1 MKTRVI
7 TENITEAAEL
17 IRQGALVAVPTETV
31 YGLAGSGFNE
41 TAVERIYE
49 VKGRPEVKPLSL
61 MVAAETRPPPD
72 YQRGRRGERGPG
84 GQAPVADGA
93 GAGGL

>member
-1 MKTRVI
+1 MKTKVI
-7 TENITEAAEL
+7 TENIAEAAEL

-31 YGLAGSGFNE
+31 YGLAGNGFNE

-61 MVAAETRPPPD
+61 MVPGPEAFERCCTRYLRP
-72 YQRGRRGERGPG
+72 QGCWRSASGRDR
-84 GQAPVADGA
+84 
-93 GAGGL
+93 